1 MEGVALITWY
11 FDVEYLRKKLENM
24 DYPEGLPLQNK
35 KEPLRLHALSKLFC
49 LPSGKYSL
57 KIMGHEV
64 LADDSNETLVFLSV
78 PQNSFLVSIYLR
90 GALEKFNR
98 EIVTKD
104 WFVGFLRKWIY
115 PPEIKRIPDPRLK
128 EVPMG
133 ELRREYLLE
142 CPDIGEP
149 VFDATFGK
157 SLNPV
162 VFKLRGETVLV
173 CSETYFAEKDGTL
186 NPKRMVMECDAGL
199 LSRAFLKMGVE
210 TLNSLEELTQLLPE
224 GPLREPLLAYIGVLK
239 RFRNF
244 IHSL

>member
-1 MEGVALITWY
+1 MNLITWY
-11 FDVEYLRKKLENM
+11 FDVEYLRKKLENT

-35 KEPLRLHALSKLFC
+35 KKPLRLHALSKLFR
-49 LPSGKYSL
+49 LPPGRYSL
-57 KIMGHEV
+57 KIMGYEV

-98 EIVTKD
+98 EIATKD

-149 VFDATFGK
+149 VFAATFGK

-162 VFKLRGETVLV
+162 VFKLRGKKALV

-186 NPKRMVMECDAGL
+186 NPKRIVMECDADL
-199 LSRAFLKMGVE
+199 LSRAFLRMGEATLKTLVE
-210 TLNSLEELTQLLPE
+210 LAELLPT
-224 GPLREPLLAYIGVLK
+224 GPWKEPLSAYIEVLGVFK
-239 RFRNF
+239 KFSRS
-244 IHSL
+244 I